1 MLVIY
6 DSRVVV
12 TRKYLQYACR
22 VVNYECKAFTRLST
36 GHTVARTPVTLS
48 QEHQS
53 HCHQNTSHTVVK
65 TRVTLSSKH
74 ESHCCQNASHTVV
87 KTRVI
92 LLSDHHR
99 PDILCLSILSWARS
113 AVAVGSSNKSKQ
125 WRRPEAILNR
135 LAIKFSSQWRS
146 SSQTRTNNE
155 TLLPESSLIFTE
167 F

>member
-65 TRVTLSSKH
+65 TRVTL
-74 ESHCCQNASHTVV
+74 
-87 KTRVI
+87 
-92 LLSDHHR
+92 LSEHHR
-99 PDILCLSILSWARS
+99 PDTLCLSILSWARS

-125 WRRPEAILNR
+125 WRRPEANLNR
-135 LAIKFSSQWRS
+135 LAIKFFSQWRS

-155 TLLPESSLIFTE
+155 TLLPELSLIFTE

>member
-6 DSRVVV
+6 DSRVAV

-65 TRVTLSSKH
+65 TRVTL
-74 ESHCCQNASHTVV
+74 
-87 KTRVI
+87 
-92 LLSDHHR
+92 LSEHHR
-99 PDILCLSILSWARS
+99 PDTLCLSILSWARS

>member
-6 DSRVVV
+6 DSRVAV

-65 TRVTLSSKH
+65 TRVTL
-74 ESHCCQNASHTVV
+74 
-87 KTRVI
+87 
-92 LLSDHHR
+92 LSEHHR
-99 PDILCLSILSWARS
+99 PDTLCLSILSWARS

-125 WRRPEAILNR
+125 WRRPEANLNR
-135 LAIKFSSQWRS
+135 LAIKFFSQWRS

-155 TLLPESSLIFTE
+155 TLLPELSLIFTE

>member
-65 TRVTLSSKH
+65 TRVTL
-74 ESHCCQNASHTVV
+74 
-87 KTRVI
+87 
-92 LLSDHHR
+92 LSEHHR
-99 PDILCLSILSWARS
+99 PDTLCLSILSWARS

>member
-53 HCHQNTSHTVVK
+53 HCRKSTSHTVVK
-65 TRVTLSSKH
+65 TRVTL
-74 ESHCCQNASHTVV
+74 
-87 KTRVI
+87 
-92 LLSDHHR
+92 LSEHHR
-99 PDILCLSILSWARS
+99 PDTLCLSILSWARS